1 MHTATG
7 VHAMVAGLIALL
19 AAVLCALPEL
29 LAEGAAPLNRS
40 VSWVSKY
47 VKQASRKLC
56 APLSAVAGT
65 NTCTCV

>member
-19 AAVLCALPEL
+19 AAVLCALPEP

-47 VKQASRKLC
+47 VKQASRKL
-56 APLSAVAGT
+56 
-65 NTCTCV
+65 